1 MTEPPEGT
9 PPMTPLASRAL
20 PADTDRTAE
29 YARALAALPPGTVPD
44 VLARLDAAVAEAE
57 RTGDVG
63 PVRHLLDSLLGTARL
78 QGNEAYLRAVE
89 EADAA
94 EARGDEAPEDVGSFV
109 ARMRAKHEG

>member
-9 PPMTPLASRAL
+9 PPMTPLAVSL
-20 PADTDRTAE
+20 PASPARVDE
-29 YARALAALPPGTVPD
+29 YARALAALPAETVPD
-44 VLARLDAAVAEAE
+44 VLARLDVAVAEAE

-63 PVRHLLDSLLGTARL
+63 PVRHLLDSLLVTAQL

-94 EARGDEAPEDVGSFV
+94 EARGDEVPEDVGAFV
-109 ARMRAKHEG
+109 ARMRATYGG